1 MFEPRISPADRPVLV
16 SECGMAIELDI
27 QRFRDAP
34 SRSERRFLKRLTGP
48 ILDIG
53 CGPGRAAAYLRQRD
67 VPALGLDA
75 NAGLVALA
83 RSNGALCVHQNA
95 FEPVPFEGRWQQVLL
110 LDGNIGIG
118 GDPAKLLERLRRIL
132 IPGGRALIEV
142 ERSGTSRQMIVR
154 EHVSGRIGEPFAWA
168 TLTMS
173 GLDELIADAGW
184 RCEYVHEIDDRLVV
198 EVERLA

>member
-1 MFEPRISPADRPVLV
+1 MSERRMSSADRPALV
-16 SECGMAIELDI
+16 SECGMTVELDI

-53 CGPGRAAAYLRQRD
+53 CGPGRAAAYLCQRD
-67 VPALGLDA
+67 VPAMGLDA
-75 NAGLVALA
+75 NADLVALA
-83 RSNGALCVHQNA
+83 RLNGALCVHQST
-95 FEPVPFEGRWQQVLL
+95 FDPVPFEGRWQQVLL

-132 IPGGRALIEV
+132 VPGGQALIEV
-142 ERSGTSRQMIVR
+142 GRSGSSRQMIVR
-154 EHVSGRIGEPFAWA
+154 EHASGKVGEPFAWA

-173 GLDELIADAGW
+173 GLDELIAGLGW
-184 RCEYVHEIDDRLVV
+184 RCEYVYEIDDRLVV
-198 EVERLA
+198 ELKRLA

>member
-1 MFEPRISPADRPVLV
+1 
-16 SECGMAIELDI
+16 MAIELDI

-34 SRSERRFLKRLTGP
+34 SRSERSFLKRLSGP

-142 ERSGTSRQMIVR
+142 ERNGTCRQMIVR

-173 GLDELIADAGW
+173 GLDELIAGHGW
-184 RCEYVHEIDDRLVV
+184 RCEYVHEIDDRLIV
-198 EVERLA
+198 ELERLA

>member
-1 MFEPRISPADRPVLV
+1 MFEPSISSTDRPVLV
-16 SECGMAIELDI
+16 SECGMAIDLEI

-34 SRSERRFLKRLTGP
+34 SRSERRFFQRLTGP

-53 CGPGRAAAYLRQRD
+53 CGPGRAAAYLRQRG

-83 RSNGALCVHQNA
+83 RSNGALCVHQNT
-95 FEPVPFEGRWQQVLL
+95 FDPVPFEGRWQQVLL

-118 GDPAKLLERLRRIL
+118 GDPAKLLERLRHIL
-132 IPGGRALIEV
+132 IPGGQALIEV

-173 GLDELIADAGW
+173 GLDELIAGTGW

-198 EVERLA
+198 ELERLS

>member
-1 MFEPRISPADRPVLV
+1 MFEPRISADRPTLV
-16 SECGMAIELDI
+16 SECGRAIELDI
-27 QRFRDAP
+27 QRFSDAP
-34 SRSERRFLKRLTGP
+34 SRAERRFLKLFTGP

-53 CGPGRAAAYLRQRD
+53 CGPGRAAAYLRQLE

-95 FEPVPFEGRWQQVLL
+95 FESVPFEGRWQQVLL

-118 GDPAKLLERLRRIL
+118 GDPAKLLDRLRRIL
-132 IPGGRALIEV
+132 TPGGQALIEV
-142 ERSGTSRQMIVR
+142 ERGGTSRQMIVR
-154 EHVSGRIGEPFAWA
+154 EHVSGRIGEPFAWS
-168 TLTMS
+168 TLTMR
-173 GLDELIADAGW
+173 GLDELIAGTGW